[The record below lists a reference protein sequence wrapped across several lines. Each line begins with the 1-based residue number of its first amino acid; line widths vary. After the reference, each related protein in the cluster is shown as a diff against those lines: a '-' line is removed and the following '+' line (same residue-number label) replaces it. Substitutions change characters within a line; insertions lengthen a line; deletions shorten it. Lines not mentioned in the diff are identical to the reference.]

1 MPHPHPGGPDAS
13 LTMRAFGAFHQ
24 AMLAH
29 RQLLMR
35 EMAEHGLHPGQAFCV
50 AAISHREGI
59 TQAELAEEL
68 GVSRPTVSV
77 MLRKLE
83 RAGVVE
89 RRTDP
94 DDQRYTRLFLTDEGR
109 ERFGVMHT
117 VLAEIAEKA
126 VAPMPEHD
134 RTELTRL
141 LGELTENIQ
150 AALAER
156 SESSDTDATAAG
168 KSHR

>member
-1 MPHPHPGGPDAS
+1 MPHPNSGRPAAS
-13 LTMRAFGAFHQ
+13 PAMRAFGAFHQ

-29 RQLLMR
+29 RQLLFR

-89 RRTDP
+89 RRTDT
-94 DDQRYTRLFLTDEGR
+94 DDQRYTRLSLTAEGR
-109 ERFGVMHT
+109 ARYGVMHT

-126 VAPMPEHD
+126 VAPMSATD
-134 RTELTRL
+134 QAELTRL
-141 LGELTENIQ
+141 LGMLTDNIQ
-150 AALAER
+150 AALAEGAAP
-156 SESSDTDATAAG
+156 SDEAPAAG
-168 KSHR
+168 EGDR

>member
-1 MPHPHPGGPDAS
+1 MSHPHSGSPDAS
-13 LTMRAFGAFHQ
+13 PTMRAFGAFHQ

-29 RQLLMR
+29 RQLLFR

-83 RAGVVE
+83 RSRVVE
-89 RRTDP
+89 RRTDA
-94 DDQRYTRLFLTDEGR
+94 DDQRYTRLHLTDEGR
-109 ERFGVMHT
+109 ARYGVMHT

-126 VAPMPEHD
+126 IAPMSAAD
-134 RTELTRL
+134 QAELTRL
-141 LGELTENIQ
+141 LGMLSDNIQ
-150 AALAER
+150 AALAEG
-156 SESSDTDATAAG
+156 SAPPDDAAPAG
-168 KSHR
+168 EGDR